1 MRLDAPPPTD
11 SNPYPALIL
20 WESHGGKNQKFTV
33 AAKDGTDRLYSCS
46 SAEYDE
52 NGIHTK
58 NITTMDGTVAAYE
71 YAADDRVTRVIGQKS
86 YTKNIY
92 SKTGNKL
99 DYSVSEKRVSDNTEM
114 SAVDYNH
121 TGQYLT
127 SISTPGME
135 YSFEY
140 DAFGNRTNT
149 KVGNQTLMTNTY
161 MPDNRSPEKNTY
173 GNGDTITYQYDKY
186 NRNNQIV
193 KRTAL
198 TGRLATAMW
207 EYDGYGN
214 ISRFTDTTPGSTV
227 RTNYVYDSIGRIS
240 SFLRND
246 GFGGEIGYDSFNR
259 VTGAWYKN
267 IDGSRGTSYTY
278 DSKTGLVSSL
288 ETDGLRVNNTYDG
301 LNRISQKSYGFKNV
315 TAENYVEKFT
325 YRREGNRTD
334 SQVTSHTF
342 GSVTTRYEY
351 DSAGNITAV
360 RDNSGNLLNSYEY
373 DELDRLTAEK
383 DARTGKWYEYRYNS
397 AGDMD
402 LVTVYNCT
410 VDAVSKEF
418 VKGAEEYKNR
428 FYFTNGNW
436 ENQCTTVIL
445 NGSTSNLTYDA
456 IGNPLSYRDGM
467 TMTWQNG
474 RQLKSIVKGDTTLEF
489 TYDINGQR
497 QSKVEKKNGTT
508 VHTTKYYYDGTKLAA
523 ENKDGTIVWYDYDEN
538 GVPIGMRVN
547 GQDYIF
553 RRNLQGDIVK
563 IFNSDNDTVVGY
575 NYQNAWGG
583 GVEVTGPLGGSIGK
597 YNSLRYR
604 GYYYDS
610 EFGLYYLN
618 SRYYDPAMCRFINAD
633 GYVSTGQGNAGL
645 NMYAY
650 CAHNPIYFTDVDG
663 EDPVPYWARNIV
675 YGEPAS
681 NDYLL
686 ALNCNPDAWTGSAGF
701 IVRKAVGIA
710 EDYNNIYSVGR
721 TKGPRKDPRKGAE
734 TRKKTGLR
742 ERNVAHPNGEEHS
755 RVPKGNK
762 RGIQR
767 DLLPDILAKAGVLT
781 VSAVVIIVL
790 CADDTTV
797 IGIADNA
804 VIPIFVKLAWD
815 TVVSI

>member
-1 MRLDAPPPTD
+1 
-11 SNPYPALIL
+11 
-20 WESHGGKNQKFTV
+20 
-33 AAKDGTDRLYSCS
+33 
-46 SAEYDE
+46 
-52 NGIHTK
+52 
-58 NITTMDGTVAAYE
+58 
-71 YAADDRVTRVIGQKS
+71 
-86 YTKNIY
+86 
-92 SKTGNKL
+92 
-99 DYSVSEKRVSDNTEM
+99 
-114 SAVDYNH
+114 
-121 TGQYLT
+121 
-127 SISTPGME
+127 
-135 YSFEY
+135 
-140 DAFGNRTNT
+140 
-149 KVGNQTLMTNTY
+149 
-161 MPDNRSPEKNTY
+161 
-173 GNGDTITYQYDKY
+173 
-186 NRNNQIV
+186 
-193 KRTAL
+193 
-198 TGRLATAMW
+198 MW

-563 IFNSDNDTVVGY
+563 IFNSDNDPVVGY

-604 GYYYDS
+604 GYYYDA

-645 NMYAY
+645 NMYSY
-650 CAHNPIYFTDVDG
+650 CGNNPVNRIDSNGRFFEKIGQCLKKAWNGIKTFFKNTFGAGSSTEHQIQEYESENFSGPTSCFVSLKTG
-663 EDPVPYWARNIV
+663 EKTTKIVSKHGNSSKPISV
-675 YGEPAS
+675 YGKARS
-681 NDYLL
+681 DNILL
-686 ALNCNPDAWTGSAGF
+686 SSAGIKINF
-701 IVRKAVGIA
+701 S
-710 EDYNNIYSVGR
+710 EFTFSVNL
-721 TKGPRKDPRKGAE
+721 
-734 TRKKTGLR
+734 GLDNTSVELKSR
-742 ERNVAHPNGEEHS
+742 NGENES
-755 RVPKGNK
+755 YTAIKADFSQIKVGVETGDIVWWDENK
-762 RGIQR
+762 SSTIYTNTSITGAGIIAIYASISTGQM
-767 DLLPDILAKAGVLT
+767 LFLESAK
-781 VSAVVIIVL
+781 
-790 CADDTTV
+790 
-797 IGIADNA
+797 N
-804 VIPIFVKLAWD
+804 
-815 TVVSI
+815 